1 MFTSQQWNQSHPPAP
16 DGLKTKVDAAGYE
29 QKVTM
34 AETEISRCKGKS
46 P

>member
-1 MFTSQQWNQSHPPAP
+1 MFTSQQWSQSAPAP